1 MRPAPA
7 LLLCVLTLAGCGMK
21 GDLYE
26 SPPPT
31 PAREDGEDEGE
42 RKTIPDTPAPG
53 SAQ

>member
-1 MRPAPA
+1 MRPVYS
-7 LLLCVLTLAGCGMK
+7 LLLSVLVLAGCGMK

-31 PAREDGEDEGE
+31 PAQEDGEDDGE

-53 SAQ
+53 SSQ